1 MSLIREHGDEAV
13 PRGRGTTRRVD
24 GELILLWA
32 LPFALLIWAAAFL
45 MFPGFTPPMSPKM
58 SADLVAAFYRDPDNL
73 PRIRYSMILFN
84 WFAVAFVPTVIL
96 IVMQIRRMAHRT
108 PILSW
113 AVFGCVAAGPTIFLV
128 ANVFWLL
135 AAFRPERPAELTQMF
150 NDLAWITFTTCEV
163 PFLVAQSV
171 LIALAIFFDDQ
182 PRPVFARWVAHFN
195 LVVAAALLPAA
206 FAALSFDG
214 PVAWDGLLS
223 FWLRNTAIAAWF
235 AVMSLVLV
243 QTVRRERAENAQQ
256 DADPAA
262 A

>member
-1 MSLIREHGDEAV
+1 MSLVQEHNDEAARPKRV
-13 PRGRGTTRRVD
+13 TTRHVD
-24 GELILLWA
+24 GESILLWA
-32 LPFALLIWAAAFL
+32 WPFALLIWVAAFV

-58 SADLVAAFYRDPDNL
+58 SADQVAAFYRDPDNL

-84 WFAVAFVPTVIL
+84 WFAVAFVPILIL

-113 AVFGCVAAGPTIFLV
+113 AVLGCIAAGPTIFLV

-171 LIALAIFFDDQ
+171 LIALAIYFDDQ
-182 PRPVFARWVAHFN
+182 ARPVFSRWVAHFN
-195 LVVAAALLPAA
+195 LAVAAALLPAA

-214 PVAWDGLLS
+214 PIAWDGLLS
-223 FWLRNTAIAAWF
+223 FWMRNAAIAVWF
-235 AVMSLVLV
+235 VVMSVVLV
-243 QTVRRERAENAQQ
+243 QTVRRERAEDAQH
-256 DADPAA
+256 DAHRAA

>member
-1 MSLIREHGDEAV
+1 VSVVGEHESRPAPSERYAG
-13 PRGRGTTRRVD
+13 RRVD
-24 GELILLWA
+24 GELILLGA
-32 LPFALLIWAAAFL
+32 LPFALLMWVAAFVL
-45 MFPGFTPPMSPKM
+45 FPGFTPPMSPQM
-58 SADLVAAFYRDPDNL
+58 SADQVAEFYREPDNL

-84 WFAVAFVPTVIL
+84 WFAVAFVPILIL

-108 PILSW
+108 PILAW
-113 AVFGCVAAGPTIFLV
+113 AVLGCTAGGPTIFLV

-171 LIALAIFFDDQ
+171 LIALAIYFDDQ
-182 PRPVFARWVAHFN
+182 SRPVFARWVAHFN

-223 FWLRNTAIAAWF
+223 FWLRNTAIALWF
-235 AVMSLVLV
+235 IVMTVVLV
-243 QTVRRERAENAQQ
+243 QSVRRERAEHAQH
-256 DADPAA
+256 DADRIAA
-262 A
+262 

>member
-1 MSLIREHGDEAV
+1 MSY
-13 PRGRGTTRRVD
+13 TRRVD

-32 LPFALLIWAAAFL
+32 WPFALLIWVVAFV
-45 MFPGFTPPMSPKM
+45 MFPGFVPPMSPKL
-58 SADLVAAFYRDPDNL
+58 SADQVAEFYRNPDNL

-84 WFAVAFVPTVIL
+84 WFAVAFVPILIL

-113 AVFGCVAAGPTIFLV
+113 AVFGCVSAGPTIFLV

-150 NDLAWITFTTCEV
+150 NDLAWITFTACAV
-163 PFLVAQSV
+163 PFLIAQSV

-182 PRPVFARWVAHFN
+182 ARPVFPRWVAHFN
-195 LVVAAALLPAA
+195 LVAAAALVPAA
-206 FAALSFDG
+206 FAGLSFDG

-223 FWLRNTAIAAWF
+223 FWLRNSAIAVWF
-235 AVMSLVLV
+235 VVMSLVLV
-243 QTVRRERAENAQQ
+243 QTVRRERA
-256 DADPAA
+256 DKAA
-262 A
+262 SIGEQAVA